1 MKAPYALTASQAA
14 ELIARG
20 ELTSAALVE
29 SCLDRIAAREAT
41 VGAWEYLDPELA
53 LAQARERDRLRPLGP
68 LHGIPVGIKDIIAT
82 ADMPTGYGTPV
93 YRGWRSAWD
102 ASCVAAL
109 RAAGAIIVG
118 KTVTTEFAV
127 YQPGRTANPRNP
139 AHTPG
144 GSSSGSAAAVADL
157 MVPLSL
163 GTQTAGSIVRPA
175 SFCGVVGCKPTF
187 GYVNRAGLK
196 PSAESLDTI
205 GVFARNVTDA
215 ALALAVISRRP
226 ELAATEAMAT
236 PPRVGFCRTHEWP
249 FAEQAT
255 KDALADAREALSSA
269 GAVLVEV
276 DLPQLF
282 QGLAEAQ
289 TLIQTYETAHALAYE
304 SQQHAAQLSQNLMAL
319 IQSGRECSP
328 ADYDRALDLAKRCRA
343 ALPGLFDNIDI
354 MMAPSV
360 KGEAPVG
367 LGATGDPVFNRTWTL
382 LHVPCL
388 NLPAIDGPAGLPVG
402 VQVIGPQGSDAR
414 TLGMARWVEQV
425 LTTL

>member
-1 MKAPYALTASQAA
+1 
-14 ELIARG
+14 
-20 ELTSAALVE
+20 
-29 SCLDRIAAREAT
+29 
-41 VGAWEYLDPELA
+41 
-53 LAQARERDRLRPLGP
+53 
-68 LHGIPVGIKDIIAT
+68 
-82 ADMPTGYGTPV
+82 
-93 YRGWRSAWD
+93 
-102 ASCVAAL
+102 
-109 RAAGAIIVG
+109 
-118 KTVTTEFAV
+118 
-127 YQPGRTANPRNP
+127 
-139 AHTPG
+139 
-144 GSSSGSAAAVADL
+144 

-255 KDALADAREALSSA
+255 KDALAAAREALAGA

-276 DLPQLF
+276 ALPQLF

-289 TLIQTYETAHALAYE
+289 NLIQTYETAHALAYE

-328 ADYDRALDLAKRCRA
+328 AGYDRALDLAKRCRA
-343 ALPGLFDNIDI
+343 ALPGLFNDIDI

-367 LGATGDPVFNRTWTL
+367 LGATGDPIFNRIWTL

-402 VQVIGPQGSDAR
+402 VQVIGPQGGDAR

-425 LTTL
+425 MTSRSQ